1 MKYMK
6 MAAIAMMALALF
18 SCKKNDEP
26 KKAEAAVL
34 TVRLND
40 SELRAL
46 EAAIP
51 NKAKTEITDKV
62 TIKLFP
68 SGRTIDLTDTQITE
82 AKSTAGTN
90 ITVGEV
96 VTHVSIV
103 KANAEVTDATK
114 IIDWQGKQATFGTEI
129 PLTAPKTQVTEGVG
143 ANGKDVVYSVELQP
157 VPAFARV
164 EVAGDIEAGLEGAG
178 IPKNSKSQSAYK
190 SIKVEQVYIN
200 NYLPTRTG
208 DRVYCAGKAGKF
220 VTEPVAAMCDK
231 IEDAKQADFKAKNV
245 VAGYQLFPIKEN
257 EAVSEHGFYDHIILR
272 LTVTYDTEVAKGYPT
287 EPQTRYVTMVKF
299 FETTPKDIT
308 SFEAGKIYKLALE
321 ELTKDFTTDEN
332 GNPTGPDTPDPEQD
346 GKHMLNV
353 KVKPFEWTAVNI
365 KPDVDNNGYKK

>member
-18 SCKKNDEP
+18 SCNKKDEP
-26 KKAEAAVL
+26 KNVEAAAL
-34 TVRLND
+34 TIRLDD
-40 SELRAL
+40 SQLRAI
-46 EAAIP
+46 EDPIP
-51 NKAKTEITDKV
+51 DKAKTEVTKDV

-103 KANAEVTDATK
+103 KANAEITNATE
-114 IIDWQGKQATFGTEI
+114 ITAWQGKQATFGTEI

-143 ANGKDVVYSVELQP
+143 ANGKDILYSVELQP

-164 EVAGDIEAGLEGAG
+164 EVAGDIEAGLNGAG
-178 IPKNSKSQSAYK
+178 IPKNTKNQSAYK

-200 NYLPTRTG
+200 NYLPTRAG

-220 VTEPVAAMCDK
+220 VTAPHANMCDV
-231 IEDAKQADFKAKNV
+231 IADQATFKAKSK

-257 EAVSEHGFYDHIILR
+257 EAVSEHGFYDHVILR
-272 LTVTYDTEVAKGYPT
+272 LTVEYNTEVAKGYPAT
-287 EPQTRYVTMVKF
+287 PQTRYVTMVKF
-299 FETTPKDIT
+299 FVTNPNDLT
-308 SFEAGKIYKLALE
+308 SFAAGTIYKLGLE
-321 ELTKDFTTDEN
+321 ELTKDFTTDDN

>member
-1 MKYMK
+1 
-6 MAAIAMMALALF
+6 MAAIALMAFALF
-18 SCKKNDEP
+18 SCNNKKNEP
-26 KKAEAAVL
+26 KCEDAVL
-34 TVRLND
+34 SLRLND
-40 SELRAL
+40 SELRAI
-46 EAAIP
+46 EDAIP
-51 NKAKTEITDKV
+51 DKAKTEITKDV

-68 SGRTIDLTDTQITE
+68 SGREITLTETQIKEAKDLT
-82 AKSTAGTN
+82 KGTN

-103 KANAEVTDATK
+103 KANAEITNATE
-114 IIDWQGKQATFGTEI
+114 ITAWQGKQATFGTEI
-129 PLTAPKTQVTEGVG
+129 PLTAPKTQVTDGTVAG
-143 ANGKDVVYSVELQP
+143 SKDIVYNVELQP

-164 EVAGDIEAGLEGAG
+164 EVAGDIEAGLNGAG
-178 IPKNSKSQSAYK
+178 IPKNTKNQSAYK

-200 NYLPTRTG
+200 NYLPTRAG

-220 VTEPVAAMCDK
+220 VTAPHANMCDV
-231 IEDAKQADFKAKNV
+231 IADQATPKDKTK

-272 LTVTYDTEVAKGYPT
+272 LTVTYDTEVAKGYPA

-299 FETTPKDIT
+299 FVTNPNDLT
-308 SFEAGKIYKLALE
+308 SFAAGTIYKLALE
-321 ELTKDFTTDEN
+321 ELTKDFATDDN

-346 GKHMLNV
+346 GKHILNV
-353 KVKPFEWTAVNI
+353 KVKAYEWKAVNI